1 MSSPTLDDDLST
13 EAWAKVEVRVPE
25 RVEFSRV
32 EDQIALVNVDTGVY
46 FGLDDIGARMW
57 EMLCEHRKLQAV
69 ADRMEREFDVEPERL
84 RADLLRLVRELVD
97 KGLLEIA

>member
-1 MSSPTLDDDLST
+1 MSLPTLDDD
-13 EAWAKVEVRVPE
+13 VRVPE

-32 EDQIALVNVDTGVY
+32 RDQIALLNVETGAY
-46 FGLDDIGARMW
+46 FGLDEIGARMW
-57 EMLCEHRKLQAV
+57 DLLREHRTPRA
-69 ADRMEREFDVEPERL
+69 AAERMEQEFHVEPDRL

>member
-1 MSSPTLDDDLST
+1 MSSPTLDD
-13 EAWAKVEVRVPE
+13 EVRVPE
-25 RVEFSRV
+25 RVEFSRI

-46 FGLDDIGARMW
+46 FGLDEIGACMW
-57 EMLCEHRKLQAV
+57 ERLCEHRRLRAV
-69 ADRMEREFDVEPERL
+69 ADSMESEFDVEPDRL